1 MLNAIKNYNISILA
15 LQEMRWPGEGSLKKD
30 DKTIFYSGNRD
41 GKFENGVGFVISENI
56 LPHVKDF
63 QAINERMCYIRIT
76 GRIFDLIIINCYAP
90 TEDIRDDIKEDFYED
105 LDRICDITSNY
116 SIKIVLGDFNAK
128 IGKEEVYRPTI
139 GRDSLHDTSN
149 DNGTRLINFCMTN
162 GMVLSSTYFPRKDI
176 HKQTWVAPNQV
187 VKNQI
192 DHIMIQ
198 NRHKGCIQNIR
209 TYRGADADSDH
220 YLVMAKFMTRL
231 SVHWRE
237 NKGKLSEKFCT
248 EKFAEEHISNEFAHT
263 THHEML
269 RLNNE
274 NNENNNENV
283 EHIWKKIKTT
293 VINSAK
299 SCLGI
304 RKNSKKKNWFNEKCK
319 ETVDRR
325 NKLREIALR
334 NPTDENLERYKAS
347 KIETNKT
354 LRKEKRQKEKRKIE
368 EMEKNSFNSKKFFS
382 NSKDIKQGYKQQI
395 RMIRN
400 QTGELLTYEKDIA
413 EEFKNY
419 YKMLLNK
426 TASTPPNA
434 TDIQYSTAEPCISN
448 PSRLEINWSINK
460 LKNNKAPGESNVLAE
475 LFKNSGESLKNEI
488 WKIINLI
495 WEKEVLP
502 EEWNLSI
509 LCPVFKKGDVL
520 DTKNYRGISLLDTCY
535 KEGTNVDLEKG
546 GQLQI
551 KYHANIMSSKK
562 PSGSWFAKQRL
573 KKEKEGK
580 KLAKDINKWLIS
592 ETINANNVV
601 VAPPE
606 LEPSGISSNHLNISV
621 VESEQIDNVDYFI
634 ENNQIDIDCN
644 INFKDPGTWPPI
656 TSSIRTLL
664 VEKGPQHYEPKNV
677 PSDDKGRH
685 FIKKWFYRNLS
696 NGERVR
702 RQWLMYSELKNS
714 VFCFPCLLFSNDN
727 RTCSFLNNGF
737 DDWQH
742 LNPYIPDHEKSKSH
756 LNNFISWK
764 ELEKR
769 IHMGVTIDCEFEKSI
784 EKEKEKWRN
793 ILRIIIDVILF
804 CSKNNLALRGTT
816 EKIGDLNSGIF
827 LQLIELISHYSPIL
841 AQHVQEVRQ
850 SNFCTSYFSPTIQNE
865 IIVLLGQ
872 TIRNKII
879 TSIKEAKYYGI
890 MFDCT
895 PDISHKEQMSQII
908 RYVKIDNTEISI
920 EESFVD
926 FIQSREKT
934 GTGLTSE
941 ILKKL
946 EEDGIKLKYCRAQ
959 GYDNGANM
967 AGKYN
972 GVQAVICRK
981 NELATFIPCAAHS
994 LNRIGVHAA
1003 ETSPTMISF
1012 FGTV

>member
-1 MLNAIKNYNISILA
+1 
-15 LQEMRWPGEGSLKKD
+15 
-30 DKTIFYSGNRD
+30 
-41 GKFENGVGFVISENI
+41 
-56 LPHVKDF
+56 
-63 QAINERMCYIRIT
+63 
-76 GRIFDLIIINCYAP
+76 
-90 TEDIRDDIKEDFYED
+90 
-105 LDRICDITSNY
+105 
-116 SIKIVLGDFNAK
+116 
-128 IGKEEVYRPTI
+128 
-139 GRDSLHDTSN
+139 
-149 DNGTRLINFCMTN
+149 
-162 GMVLSSTYFPRKDI
+162 
-176 HKQTWVAPNQV
+176 
-187 VKNQI
+187 
-192 DHIMIQ
+192 
-198 NRHKGCIQNIR
+198 
-209 TYRGADADSDH
+209 
-220 YLVMAKFMTRL
+220 
-231 SVHWRE
+231 
-237 NKGKLSEKFCT
+237 
-248 EKFAEEHISNEFAHT
+248 
-263 THHEML
+263 
-269 RLNNE
+269 
-274 NNENNNENV
+274 
-283 EHIWKKIKTT
+283 
-293 VINSAK
+293 
-299 SCLGI
+299 
-304 RKNSKKKNWFNEKCK
+304 
-319 ETVDRR
+319 
-325 NKLREIALR
+325 
-334 NPTDENLERYKAS
+334 
-347 KIETNKT
+347 
-354 LRKEKRQKEKRKIE
+354 
-368 EMEKNSFNSKKFFS
+368 
-382 NSKDIKQGYKQQI
+382 
-395 RMIRN
+395 
-400 QTGELLTYEKDIA
+400 
-413 EEFKNY
+413 
-419 YKMLLNK
+419 
-426 TASTPPNA
+426 
-434 TDIQYSTAEPCISN
+434 
-448 PSRLEINWSINK
+448 
-460 LKNNKAPGESNVLAE
+460 
-475 LFKNSGESLKNEI
+475 
-488 WKIINLI
+488 
-495 WEKEVLP
+495 
-502 EEWNLSI
+502 
-509 LCPVFKKGDVL
+509 
-520 DTKNYRGISLLDTCY
+520 
-535 KEGTNVDLEKG
+535 
-546 GQLQI
+546 
-551 KYHANIMSSKK
+551 MSSKK

-573 KKEKEGK
+573 KKEKESK

-606 LEPSGISSNHLNISV
+606 LEPSGISSNHLNISDV
-621 VESEQIDNVDYFI
+621 ESEQIDNVDYFIENNQIDVVVAPPELEPSGISSNHLNISEVESEQIDNVDYFIENNQIDVVVAPLELEPSGISSNHLNISEVESEQIDNVDYFI

-685 FIKKWFYRNLS
+685 FSKKWFYRNLS

-727 RTCSFLNNGF
+727 RTCPFLNNGF

-769 IHMGVTIDCEFEKSI
+769 IHMGVTIDCEFEKTI

-841 AQHVQEVRQ
+841 AQHVHEVKQ

-934 GTGLTSE
+934 GTGLASE

-946 EEDGIKLKYCRAQ
+946 EEDGIELKNCRAQ

-972 GVQAVICRK
+972 GVQAVICRQ

-1012 FGTV
+1012 FGTVQKVFNFFSSSVSRWEKLTSVLKVTLKSHSDTRWSSKKRAVSAINQNITQVYEILQCMSNDESLSADTMEGAKCLLRLFNFKIFILLDIWDLILTQIDLINCSLQSKNQTVDTASFMLKGLISSIMNIRNNGLEISINKAKATASFLNIPSHFEEKRSKIIKRRFDDSPNDEPKLRAEQELNRECYLAMDSIISNFSRRYEQMNKVVSDFGFLTGNKLFNMKSEDVLKWSRDLAMKYSDDLNGFDLYSELECFKNQAYNLMDNFKSATPLELLKFIHKYSLKDVYPNIEIALRIFLTIPVTTATCERSFSKLKIIKNYLRSTMSQDRLTNMGIISIERELASKINFEDIIDEFATKKARKVKF